1 MTAVTPRPHSLAGII
16 ESLPSDLGVTV
27 IGDTSKVVTGIS
39 SDHRLVQT
47 GDLFC
52 CVRGESFDG
61 HQFAHDAISHGAV
74 ALLVEQLIE
83 GLGQEVVQV
92 QVSRVR
98 DAIGWFAAA
107 IYDHPARDL
116 VVVGVTGTNGKTST
130 TSMIGDLL
138 RGLGHSVMVFGT
150 LSGERTTPE
159 AIDMQQRLAQCRAD
173 GVSHVVMEVSSHA
186 LVQGRVFGTRFD
198 VVAFTNLGQDHLD
211 YHKTQ
216 EAYFAAKASL
226 FRGVYADRAV
236 VNIDDPHGLMIF
248 DTTDVPVNSFGLN
261 DITDVVVSARSS
273 QFQWHDNMFRVPI
286 GGAFTVMNL
295 LAAVTVV
302 KILGYSPSDIARAC
316 QNVQPIRGRFELVAG
331 TNDFDVVVDY
341 AHTPEGLEELL
352 KTARTLTQ
360 GRLIVVFG
368 CGGDRDRAKRPM
380 MGQLAAGLADV
391 VIVTSDNPRNED
403 PQVIIDEISA
413 GITAPRAAVHHIL
426 DRRDAIHDA
435 INRAR
440 GGDLVVIAGK
450 GHEITQEIAGVKTE
464 FDDVQVAKSALLS
477 VNGATQ

>member
-16 ESLPSDLGVTV
+16 DSLPSDIDVSV
-27 IGDTSKVVTGIS
+27 IGDTSKVVTDIS

-52 CVRGESFDG
+52 CIRGESFDG
-61 HQFAHDAISHGAV
+61 HQFAHDAISRGAV

-83 GLGQEVVQV
+83 GLGQEVVQIR
-92 QVSRVR
+92 VSRVR

-226 FRGVYADRAV
+226 FRSVYADRAV

-248 DTTDVPVNSFGLN
+248 DTTDVPVNSFGLS
-261 DITDVVVSARSS
+261 DVTDVVVSARSS

-302 KILGYSPSDIARAC
+302 NILGYSPSDIARAC
-316 QNVQPIRGRFELVAG
+316 QNVQPIRGRFELVVG

-435 INRAR
+435 IHRAR
-440 GGDLVVIAGK
+440 RGDIVVIAGK
-450 GHEITQEIAGVKTE
+450 GHETTQEIAGVKAE